1 MQQIETYH
9 QYPLSSMPIIIKEM
23 HVRTVVE
30 RRIVTEA
37 ELPEEI
43 LRRIEDRIVERLS
56 ARESGQPDPRR
67 QTRRKNER

>member
-1 MQQIETYH
+1 
-9 QYPLSSMPIIIKEM
+9 MPIVIKEM

-43 LRRIEDRIVERLS
+43 LRKIENRVVERLS
-56 ARESGQPDPRR
+56 VQNGGQPAPRR
-67 QTRRKNER
+67 QNRRKNER

>member
-1 MQQIETYH
+1 
-9 QYPLSSMPIIIKEM
+9 MPIVIKEM

-43 LRRIEDRIVERLS
+43 LRKIESRVAERLS
-56 ARESGQPDPRR
+56 ARESGQPDMRR
-67 QTRRKNER
+67 HTRKKNER

>member
-43 LRRIEDRIVERLS
+43 LRRIEDRVA

>member
-1 MQQIETYH
+1 
-9 QYPLSSMPIIIKEM
+9 MPIVIKEM

-56 ARESGQPDPRR
+56 ARESRQPGPRR
-67 QTRRKNER
+67 QTKRNER

>member
-1 MQQIETYH
+1 
-9 QYPLSSMPIIIKEM
+9 MPIIIKEM

-43 LRRIEDRIVERLS
+43 LRRIEDRVAVKAGSLTH
-56 ARESGQPDPRR
+56 GGR
-67 QTRRKNER
+67 QEGRTKDELNEE

>member
-9 QYPLSSMPIIIKEM
+9 QYPLSSMPIIIKKM

-43 LRRIEDRIVERLS
+43 LRRIEDRVVERLS

>member
-1 MQQIETYH
+1 
-9 QYPLSSMPIIIKEM
+9 MPIIIKEM

-43 LRRIEDRIVERLS
+43 LRRIEDRVEILRRIEDRVVERLS